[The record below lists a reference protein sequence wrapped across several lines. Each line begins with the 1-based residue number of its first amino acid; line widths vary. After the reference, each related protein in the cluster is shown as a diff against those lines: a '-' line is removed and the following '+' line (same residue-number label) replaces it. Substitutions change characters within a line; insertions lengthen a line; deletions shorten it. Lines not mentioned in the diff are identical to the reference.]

1 MEIVLGSDR
10 KFCPGLRAVL
20 GGFFSGLLH
29 VSGVRLG
36 QGCAFLTNR
45 AALSVALQMVS
56 TGVPD
61 QARRRTRRLRIWSLG
76 LRVYLEFR
84 V

>member
-10 KFCPGLRAVL
+10 KFCPGLR
-20 GGFFSGLLH
+20 
-29 VSGVRLG
+29 
-36 QGCAFLTNR
+36 AFLTNR

-76 LRVYLEFR
+76 FRVYLEFR